1 MQFYDRVPRLLFPF
15 SLMQLF
21 CRKTSSKSEST
32 SSCHLLSMWVKSPFF
47 VHFIERKAHYY
58 WPGSKRR
65 NLKSGSQQSMATTLS
80 SELRQ
85 PIRRLHGTEASPGAI
100 RAWRYMRVSWMLQA
114 RCRSQAWRT
123 VQISAYYLRFVYV
136 KVHKIRETTK
146 ASSLYLPPH
155 PFISLDAERH
165 IFRDS

>member
-32 SSCHLLSMWVKSPFF
+32 SSCHLLSMWVKSPFLS
-47 VHFIERKAHYY
+47 ITSSERHTIIDQAPSVET
-58 WPGSKRR
+58 W
-65 NLKSGSQQSMATTLS
+65 NLVLS
-80 SELRQ
+80 SRWPLPLAVNSASQFADYTAQKHRQ
-85 PIRRLHGTEASPGAI
+85 KPSEFGDACEYLEYSKYNAVAEHKEQYKYLH
-100 RAWRYMRVSWMLQA
+100 
-114 RCRSQAWRT
+114 
-123 VQISAYYLRFVYV
+123 
-136 KVHKIRETTK
+136 ETTK